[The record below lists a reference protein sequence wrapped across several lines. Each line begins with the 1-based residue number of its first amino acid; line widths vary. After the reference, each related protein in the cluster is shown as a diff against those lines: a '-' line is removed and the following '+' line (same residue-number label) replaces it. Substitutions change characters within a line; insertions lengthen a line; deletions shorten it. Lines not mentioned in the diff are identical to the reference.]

1 MPVKNTDSTAVTPI
15 ATPSRSRKL
24 RIGLVS
30 DAAQS
35 LDDRGALPQLL
46 PHRLHARDELT
57 RAERLRHVIVGA
69 ELEAEDAVD
78 LAVARGQHDDR
89 DLAGRAQTAADL
101 EAVHSGE
108 HHVEDDK

>member
-1 MPVKNTDSTAVTPI
+1 MT
-15 ATPSRSRKL
+15 
-24 RIGLVS
+24 GLG
-30 DAAQS
+30 AAEY
-35 LDDRGALPQLL
+35 
-46 PHRLHARDELT
+46 RLHARDELT